1 MHLDSPEALKTD
13 TAAQAAVSTEMQKEP
28 DNQPSEA
35 AAEPAAEQEAL
46 HAELSALRV
55 ENRTLKEKLK
65 AAAENTAL
73 SNKPEKE
80 QAPDAVRQLTE
91 LKEELTDAVYLLV
104 TAYEAATEK
113 IDRLLAMPVPQT
125 ETQAK
130 SRLVPQAAAGIAV
143 GTAAGI
149 TAGTALSS
157 QLPGD
162 TDEKFKKLA
171 EDLPDTMPQEKKISI
186 IETLKNNARPAA
198 HVKPTLAVTHKER
211 ANAKHLLQKYS
222 KIK

>member
-1 MHLDSPEALKTD
+1 MHLDSPEAPITD
-13 TAAQAAVSTEMQKEP
+13 TAAQAALSMEKQKEP
-28 DNQPSEA
+28 DNQPSSA
-35 AAEPAAEQEAL
+35 AAEPPAAEQEAL
-46 HAELSALRV
+46 HAELSALRE
-55 ENRTLKEKLK
+55 ENRALKEKLE

-104 TAYEAATEK
+104 TAYDAATEK
-113 IDRLLAMPVPQT
+113 IDHLLAMPVPQT
-125 ETQAK
+125 EAQAK
-130 SRLVPQAAAGIAV
+130 SRLVPQATV
-143 GTAAGI
+143 AGI

-186 IETLKNNARPAA
+186 IEALKNNARPAA